1 MKGKQSSETKA
12 LNANLHNLLEM
23 DETDP
28 RFYNVASSTAAQW
41 MLSNP
46 SPLFNQYYHEYKQSV
61 LKQCQYRDDGIAT
74 ASNLDVAVQLCTWCD
89 YGYFWNQYEATKED
103 ILQCLEGFFLFI
115 KPLRGDKDNDK
126 NKRCVFFTSD
136 DDNETKYITDRLKAS
151 LWKAGMDIDFVT
163 SNRSIQLARHF
174 SWHTRDGNNDFKD
187 AFDACDLQYRI
198 NLLIWMLL
206 GDADHV
212 IYTVGSPYGQTAC
225 MRQGYHGQKHAFSSS
240 RSLSRLASVSAA
252 SCGAFHSK
260 IICCSS
266 RRRSSSS

>member
-1 MKGKQSSETKA
+1 
-12 LNANLHNLLEM
+12 M

-61 LKQCQYRDDGIAT
+61 LKQCQYRNDGIAT
-74 ASNLDVAVQLCTWCD
+74 ASNLDMAVQLCTWCD

-103 ILQCLEGFFLFI
+103 ILQCLEGFFLSI

-198 NLLIWMLL
+198 TLLDWMLL
-206 GDADHV
+206 
-212 IYTVGSPYGQTAC
+212 AC
-225 MRQGYHGQKHAFSSS
+225 RQFLHLLLN
-240 RSLSRLASVSAA
+240 LSYLVLRQVVRNILGNRYPVLL
-252 SCGAFHSK
+252 
-260 IICCSS
+260 
-266 RRRSSSS
+266 